1 MIFKIY
7 SPKKLALFVQTTDN
21 FLQKIGPLLWFSM
34 PRQFFRRKGANI
46 AENVDHSVDR
56 RLDDFVTLGNF
67 FTEKV
72 AYLNL
77 TRDGWATFWVISGV
91 RWAIF

>member
-46 AENVDHSVDR
+46 AENFDH
-56 RLDDFVTLGNF
+56 
-67 FTEKV
+67 
-72 AYLNL
+72 
-77 TRDGWATFWVISGV
+77 I
-91 RWAIF
+91 